1 MLSKNHLFRLQ
12 VRAMEAALLPR
23 QEPALAAVDHLGR
36 PAVRG
41 SSGRWPA
48 ALFIIGTALEE
59 HANFDA
65 KLPMHVQAE
74 GQTLAMFVLAGM
86 EVAERFAF
94 CGIMS
99 NLIMYLTG
107 PLGQSTSS
115 AAAAVNAW
123 MGASF
128 LLPLLGSAVAD
139 SWLGRYRTVVG
150 ASVLYILVSKHA
162 RVVSP
167 WP

>member
-1 MLSKNHLFRLQ
+1 
-12 VRAMEAALLPR
+12 MEAALLPR
-23 QEPALAAVDHLGR
+23 QDPPLAAVDHLGR

-48 ALFIIGTALEE
+48 ALFIIGTGLQE
-59 HANFDA
+59 HAMPNCRSMCKPNCRRP
-65 KLPMHVQAE
+65 KL
-74 GQTLAMFVLAGM
+74 LLSVLAGM

-94 CGIMS
+94 CGIMG

-128 LLPLLGSAVAD
+128 LLALLGSAVAD
-139 SWLGRYRTVVG
+139 SWLGRYRTVVA
-150 ASVLYILVSKHA
+150 ASVLYILVSKHT
-162 RVVSP
+162 RVASP
-167 WP
+167 WPSVPK